1 MSKGRGKCSDGV
13 ILKGVLDLLGVKMG
27 EVFSIS
33 FPKERRV
40 MKGFRFVCDRG
51 LMVRVCGSEV
61 KANGSILERLL
72 LGEVRIKR

>member
-1 MSKGRGKCSDGV
+1 MSGRRGKCSDGV
-13 ILKGVLDLLGVKMG
+13 ILEGVLDLLGVKMG

-33 FPKERRV
+33 FPKEGRV
-40 MKGFRFVCDRG
+40 LEGFRFVCDRG

-61 KANGSILERLL
+61 KANGSVLERLL

>member
-1 MSKGRGKCSDGV
+1 MSRRRGKCSDGV
-13 ILKGVLDLLGVKMG
+13 ILEGVLDLLGVKMG

-33 FPKERRV
+33 FPKEGRV
-40 MKGFRFVCDRG
+40 LEGFRFVCDSG

-61 KANGSILERLL
+61 KANGSVLERLL

>member
-1 MSKGRGKCSDGV
+1 MYKRQ
-13 ILKGVLDLLGVKMG
+13 
-27 EVFSIS
+27 VFSIS